1 MASRSPVPISVAEVS
16 PEAGLWVVPAA
27 ARC

>member
-16 PEAGLWVVPAA
+16 PSAGLWVVPSS